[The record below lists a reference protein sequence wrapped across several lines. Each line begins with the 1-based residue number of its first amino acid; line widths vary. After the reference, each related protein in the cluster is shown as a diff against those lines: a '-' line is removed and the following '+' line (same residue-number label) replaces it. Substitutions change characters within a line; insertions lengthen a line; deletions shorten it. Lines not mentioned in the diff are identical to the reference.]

1 MLARG
6 PRDVISVILGSFI
19 AAGTL
24 DASAAPRAPLSS
36 APLLGT
42 ALAVPL
48 RIGPGRGNGQR
59 DLQSSRALTVVEPRR
74 SSPAERTRRPNA
86 GSANTPIPPLV
97 ELPPGPNA
105 ELVALRQAERRL
117 FPRSVLRNPNA
128 DLPSAVPH
136 AGPVLSVSGL
146 PFGAAR
152 RKPAPGRESA
162 PGLGWP
168 VGLNLPNLP
177 VAFEQST
184 LEYIRF
190 YRESAR
196 GRAIADNWARKLGRY
211 GPAIVAELAQQGLP
225 TDLVY
230 LSLIESGHNPT
241 IVSSAG
247 AAGLWQFIPE
257 SARAYGLTVDRW
269 VDERLDPVRST
280 RAAARLLRDLERRF
294 GTWDLAMAAYNMGH
308 QGLTRSI
315 RKYNTNDFWRLTR
328 LEAALPWETA
338 LYVPKVMAVAIVMKN
353 RGAFGLGHVEPDPAV
368 SFETVLVPAGVSFA
382 NIATRAGVA
391 KEEIASLNPHYLAS
405 RTPPASPEEPARR
418 WAVHVPRGR
427 GGAVARWL
435 AEPAQVPRHA
445 TYRLRVGDTLASAA
459 ARLRIPEAELRGL
472 NAIAHNE
479 APKPGTLLILPA
491 GAADTRRPPPEGD
504 SEELAVLPPLRFHYP
519 DRERVYY
526 RTLAGDDLARLAQ
539 AFKVRSADLV
549 RWNGLDPDAHLQ
561 ADMLLSVYVQKG
573 ERLDGVRHL
582 RERNLQKRLEVAS
595 PGFFAHFEAEQ
606 GRQRLQI
613 SARDGDTL
621 AGIGKRYGL
630 SAGMMERINHFSRNQ
645 RLAAGTPV
653 TVYAKSGPVE
663 TEVLLSRTP
672 DPLPPVQPPY
682 PAALPLAG
690 ASHRGGR

>member
-1 MLARG
+1 M
-6 PRDVISVILGSFI
+6 
-19 AAGTL
+19 
-24 DASAAPRAPLSS
+24 
-36 APLLGT
+36 
-42 ALAVPL
+42 
-48 RIGPGRGNGQR
+48 
-59 DLQSSRALTVVEPRR
+59 
-74 SSPAERTRRPNA
+74 
-86 GSANTPIPPLV
+86 
-97 ELPPGPNA
+97 ELPPGPDA
-105 ELVALRQAERRL
+105 ELAALRQAERQL
-117 FPRSVLRNPNA
+117 FPRSSLPSRNLNA
-128 DLPSAVPH
+128 ELPSAVPH
-136 AGPVLSVSGL
+136 AGPILSVSGL
-146 PFGAAR
+146 PFGASR
-152 RKPAPGRESA
+152 RELAAGREGTVRA
-162 PGLGWP
+162 AWP
-168 VGLNLPNLP
+168 VGINLPNLP
-177 VAFEQST
+177 VAFEQTT
-184 LEYIRF
+184 LDYIRF

-196 GRAIADNWARKLGRY
+196 GRAIADLWARKLGRY

-280 RAAARLLRDLERRF
+280 RAAARLLRDLEQRF

-338 LYVPKVMAVAIVMKN
+338 LYVPKVLAIAIVMKN

-391 KEEIASLNPHYLAS
+391 KEEISSLNPHYLAS
-405 RTPPASPEEPARR
+405 RTPPATPEEPARR

-435 AEPAQVPRHA
+435 ADPAQTPRHA
-445 TYRLRVGDTLASAA
+445 TYRLRVGDTVASAA
-459 ARLRIPEAELRGL
+459 TRLSVSEGELRTL
-472 NAIAHNE
+472 NALSQNE
-479 APKPGTLLILPA
+479 NSRPGTWLILPP
-491 GAADTRRPPPEGD
+491 GAADTRHLPPLDD
-504 SEELAVLPPLRFHYP
+504 SEELAVLPALRFQYP

-526 RTLAGDDLARLAQ
+526 RTLAKDDLARLAR

-549 RWNGLDPDAHLQ
+549 RWNGLDPEAHLQ
-561 ADMLLSVYVQKG
+561 ADMVLQVYVRKG
-573 ERLDGVRHL
+573 ERLDGVRYT
-582 RERNLQKRLEVAS
+582 RERNVGKRLEVGS

-621 AGIGKRYGL
+621 LGIGKRYGL

-645 RLAAGTPV
+645 RLDAGTPV
-653 TVYAKSGPVE
+653 TVYAKYGPVE

-682 PAALPLAG
+682 PAALPPVG
-690 ASHRGGR
+690 TQNRVGN